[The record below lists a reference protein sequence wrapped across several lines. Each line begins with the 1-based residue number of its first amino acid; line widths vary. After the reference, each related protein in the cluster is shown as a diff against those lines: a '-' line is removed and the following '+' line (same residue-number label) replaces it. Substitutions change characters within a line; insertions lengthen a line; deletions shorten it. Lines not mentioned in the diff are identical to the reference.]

1 MERLGV
7 RHISW
12 SPFAEGT
19 NNFFKNPTL
28 IESGK
33 AYSKSVGQVV
43 LRCLIDSNVAVIPKS
58 THKACIQEDI
68 NVFDFDLIDDK
79 KKQIAA
85 FAGGKPLIF
94 DHSDSE
100 FIGKFLKSV
109 KDAM

>member
-1 MERLGV
+1 M
-7 RHISW
+7 
-12 SPFAEGT
+12 
-19 NNFFKNPTL
+19 
-28 IESGK
+28 
-33 AYSKSVGQVV
+33 
-43 LRCLIDSNVAVIPKS
+43 
-58 THKACIQEDI
+58 QEDI

-100 FIGKFLKSV
+100 FIGKFRKSV